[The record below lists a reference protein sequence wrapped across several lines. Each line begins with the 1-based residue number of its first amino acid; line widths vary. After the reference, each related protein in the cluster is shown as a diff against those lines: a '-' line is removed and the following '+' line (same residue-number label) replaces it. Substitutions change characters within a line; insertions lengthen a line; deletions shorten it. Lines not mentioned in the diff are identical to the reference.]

1 MVITTYAIVNNECEK
16 KGTVFRVRWRR
27 IVLDEAHQIRN
38 YKSQTSIAVCKLSAK
53 SRWALTGTPVHN
65 KELDMYALLK
75 YLRCTPFDDL
85 AVSLQLYFSPQSK
98 RKILNRKYN
107 YIDN

>member
-1 MVITTYAIVNNECEK
+1 MVITTYAIVNNESEK
-16 KGTVFRVRWRR
+16 NGTIFRVRWRR

-38 YKSQTSIAVCKLSAK
+38 HKSQTSIAVCKLPAK

-85 AVSLQLYFSPQSK
+85 QVS
-98 RKILNRKYN
+98 N
-107 YIDN
+107 YSTC